1 MLHPIEPVMETELRA
16 VLAFQRDVLALAC
29 RSDLDCSIQNTR
41 NNKGRFVF
49 DEQQLDAALDT
60 RAPWVK
66 RHPSLHAR
74 IKAVN
79 AAVRSDASLGTRFLE
94 IFDHDT
100 GFEVHCD
107 DPSFALKVG
116 QLPAEVLKPLKELLE
131 AFYELLSRE
140 KGFESEV
147 TGCGGVSRRAL
158 VRAFWERHAV
168 CPACDAAKPDA
179 LPTTDGAVGGQCD
192 HHLPKSAYPTLS
204 VHPLNLV
211 PTCSDCN
218 AVFKGTRDPL
228 KIASLAELF
237 LPYRRPMFGSA
248 RIVVSRPGAG
258 ALALAICDEPTA
270 PTARVSAF
278 DYAYQLLD
286 RWTVRING
294 RVKGDIQNHL
304 RRAMVNRTNDR
315 WGAAAVDAAAELRD
329 QSDYFRERRGAEKD
343 ALLSE
348 AYCAF
353 AAADEDEL
361 CVFRDCAGTSAATS
375 PPGQGA

>member
-1 MLHPIEPVMETELRA
+1 MMLHPIEPVLEAEMRA
-16 VLAFQRDVLALAC
+16 VLALQRDVLALAC
-29 RSDLDCSIQNTR
+29 RSDLDCSIHKTPH
-41 NNKGRFVF
+41 NKDRVVF
-49 DEQQLDAALDT
+49 DEQQLNAAFGT

-66 RHPSLHAR
+66 RHTTSLHAR

-79 AAVRSDASLGTRFLE
+79 AVVRSDASLGRRFLE

-100 GFEVHCD
+100 GFEGHCD
-107 DPSFALKVG
+107 DPGFALKVG

-131 AFYELLSRE
+131 AFYELLSGE

-147 TGCGGVSRRAL
+147 TGCGSVSRRAF

-179 LPTTDGAVGGQCD
+179 LPTTGGAVGGQCD

-218 AVFKGTRDPL
+218 AVFKSTRDPL
-228 KIASLAELF
+228 KMASLAELF
-237 LPYRRPMFGSA
+237 LPYRRPMFGLA
-248 RIVVSRPGAG
+248 RIVVSRPCAG
-258 ALALAICDEPTA
+258 ALALDICDEPTA

-278 DYAYQLLD
+278 DHAYRLLD

-294 RVKGDIQNHL
+294 RVD
-304 RRAMVNRTNDR
+304 M
-315 WGAAAVDAAAELRD
+315 
-329 QSDYFRERRGAEKD
+329 F
-343 ALLSE
+343 
-348 AYCAF
+348 
-353 AAADEDEL
+353 
-361 CVFRDCAGTSAATS
+361 
-375 PPGQGA
+375 